1 MANKTRYMT
10 IDWEAHIVNV
20 FNELDTM
27 KMHLSNIAEDNG
39 SDENGVTSDDISV
52 EVYKVSCSA
61 KPEQVN
67 LELSIKKDWNICSGS
82 ASS

>member
-10 IDWEAHIVNV
+10 IDWDAQVVQI
-20 FNELDTM
+20 FNEINTM
-27 KMHLSNIAEDNG
+27 KMHLSAIAEDNG
-39 SDENGVTSDDISV
+39 SDEDGVTSTDIDL
-52 EVYKVSCSA
+52 EIYKVSCSS